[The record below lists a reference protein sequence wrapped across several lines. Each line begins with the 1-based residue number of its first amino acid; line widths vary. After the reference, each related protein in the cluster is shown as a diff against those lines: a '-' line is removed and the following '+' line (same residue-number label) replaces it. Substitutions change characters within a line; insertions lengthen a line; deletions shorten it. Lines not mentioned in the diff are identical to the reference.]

1 MSSTQKDDDQLIPL
15 KDFARRLGRNVEA
28 TRRRFGDI
36 AVERRGRLY
45 FKPADLA
52 RLLAAEQRD
61 DDGDYTV
68 TRTFLSRA
76 LGVDPRTV
84 DKRLA
89 GHASRLVKGQ
99 RCYRER
105 DIAPILEAARE
116 EELLNE
122 IEVTMMMGGHHFWQ
136 LHLLIDFPHVLLADD
151 AQRVPRPDSRGPMGA
166 LWKRK
171 SIAPWAGQMRTNAAK
186 MLKPK
191 ALPLYRAAAAPLEP
205 KNAALFDVPR
215 LRSHFDQLLAHLQ
228 RIKPHEEAFRAAK
241 RPAKPRM

>member
-1 MSSTQKDDDQLIPL
+1 MSSTPKDDDDLIPL
-15 KDFARRLGRNVEA
+15 KEFARRLGRNVEA

-45 FKPADLA
+45 FKPSDLA
-52 RLLAAEQRD
+52 RLLSAEKRD

-68 TRTFLSRA
+68 TRTFLSRT
-76 LGVDPRTV
+76 LDVDPRTV

-89 GHASRLVKGQ
+89 GYASRLVKGQ
-99 RCYRER
+99 RCYREC
-105 DIAPILEAARE
+105 DMAPILEAARG

-122 IEVTMMMGGHHFWQ
+122 IEVTLLMGGHHFWQ

-151 AQRVPRPDSRGPMGA
+151 AQRVPRPDGRGPMGA

-171 SIAPWAGQMRTNAAK
+171 TIADWAGQMRINAAR
-186 MLKPK
+186 MLRPK
-191 ALPLYRAAAAPLEP
+191 ALTLYRAAAAPLEP
-205 KNAALFDVPR
+205 QNAALFDVPG
-215 LRSHFDQLLAHLQ
+215 LRRHFDHLLAYLE